1 MCVMRVIGGGSRL
14 VAVSR
19 IALENTRVN
28 DAQAPAN
35 PGTGA
40 ITPAFAAALAQ
51 MRRELEARFQA
62 QIAELT
68 QALAQAKS
76 TIRALL
82 AQLHGVRSERC
93 DVVLT
98 AEGQTVIDPAWGTVN
113 ATPAPVTT
121 PTAVTVPADL
131 RQQRT
136 ARDRRGLVQRHPHLP
151 ITEVDAPLPTE
162 LAEQTATGAVTT
174 RRSNRFVDELVL
186 PEGKPFIR
194 RVWAQDVVRPTTG
207 ALVLTAPL
215 PERIVPG
222 GTLSDESI
230 HTLMIGKFLDAVP
243 FHRQLIAWSRRG
255 VDVAKQTV
263 NDACTA
269 WTGLFAPLAETLR
282 ALVWQAPVVHAD
294 ESWARRQAAGACARG
309 NLWTMLGDDVVAY
322 AFTADR
328 THARALEIVPAGF
341 RGYLVRDAWQGWI
354 KLEHIRQAGCNA
366 HARRPFAAY
375 AKIVPD
381 HGDAQAMLTLYAE
394 LYRAEHH
401 ADDGPPDGLLAR
413 RQRIRAERSRPIMQR
428 IRSEAERIAA
438 AQAHSHELAV
448 GARYILNHF
457 TDLCRFLDDP
467 LLPPD
472 NNAAENALRI
482 NALIRK
488 NSLFFGSEAAGDR
501 AAIALTVLHSCRLAR
516 VEPHTYLAHVT
527 PALLR
532 HRSGRPQALDQLVPK
547 AIAPLLAPQTS
558 R

>member
-1 MCVMRVIGGGSRL
+1 
-14 VAVSR
+14 
-19 IALENTRVN
+19 VN
-28 DAQAPAN
+28 DAQATPS
-35 PGTGA
+35 TVREDA
-40 ITPAFAAALAQ
+40 IAAAIVTAVAPL
-51 MRRELEARFQA
+51 RA

-68 QALAQAKS
+68 QALAQAKT

-82 AQLHGVRSERC
+82 AQLHGTRSERC

-98 AEGQTVIDPAWGTVN
+98 AEGQAVIDPAWGAVN
-113 ATPAPVTT
+113 ATPAPTTT
-121 PTAVTVPADL
+121 PAAVTLPADL

-136 ARDRRGLVQRHPHLP
+136 ARDRRGLAQRHPHLP
-151 ITEVDAPLPTE
+151 ISEVDAALPAE
-162 LAEQTATGAVTT
+162 LAEQVATGTVTT
-174 RRSNRFVDELVL
+174 QRSGRFVDELVL

-194 RVWAQDVVRPTTG
+194 RVWEQDVVRPTTG

-230 HTLMIGKFLDAVP
+230 HALLIGKFLDAIP

-263 NDACTA
+263 NDALTA
-269 WTGLFAPLAETLR
+269 WTALFAPLAETLR
-282 ALVWQAPVVHAD
+282 TLVWQAQVVHAD

-309 NLWTMLGDDVVAY
+309 NLWTMLGNDVVAY
-322 AFTADR
+322 AYTADR
-328 THARALEIVPAGF
+328 THARAQEIVPADF
-341 RGYLVRDAWQGWI
+341 RGYLVRDAWQGWR
-354 KLEHIRQAGCNA
+354 KLEHIAQAGCNA

-381 HGDAQAMLTLYAE
+381 HADARAMLTLYAE
-394 LYRAEHH
+394 LYRAEHD
-401 ADDGPPDGLLAR
+401 ADDGPPEEMLAR
-413 RQRIRAERSRPIMQR
+413 RRRLRAERTRPIMQR

-438 AQAHSHELAV
+438 AHPHGHQLAV

-501 AAIALTVLHSCRLAR
+501 AAIALTVLHSCRLAG
-516 VEPHTYLAHVT
+516 VEPHTYLAHLT

-547 AIAPLLAPQTS
+547 VIAPLIASTTQ